1 MIRYELPKRWILYDA
16 SAVMAALVEAKSAVQ
31 SLTTLPYQKSW
42 VEALQELQLKREV
55 AGTSRIE
62 GAEFTERELDEA
74 VRPDVSPEALRTRSQ
89 RQARAAMQAY
99 RWIGELPTDR
109 PISTDLVREVHRRL
123 VTGCDDD
130 HCPPGIL
137 RERDYNVTFGIPP
150 HRGAE
155 GGPVCEEAFNGL
167 LQSAQTEFRDHD
179 PLVQAMALHYH
190 LAAMHPFLDGNGR
203 TARAMEALM
212 LRRAGLTDRAFVAM
226 SNYYYDEKPAY
237 LRILGEVRQGGCRDE
252 VALQREDRRR
262 VVIERFLCPALGN
275 FFPVVFDHHAALIL
289 DLRHDGEV
297 GRGGAGMGI
306 FFCLELGKRHLDR
319 QGTGV
324 PIGQVAKAQNG
335 RVELDAG
342 RQLRLGQ
349 GLQEGRLERL
359 DSCIRAGRQRK
370 ITALGLNMQ
379 ARPQRFDGNRS
390 IGSVVL
396 LEGRDIRS
404 LIVGGEVLSHLLQ
417 RPFDAVQSVDV
428 SASG

>member
-99 RWIGELPTDR
+99 RWIGEVPTDR
-109 PISTDLVREVHRRL
+109 PISSDLVREVHRRL

-130 HCPPGIL
+130 HCPPGVL

-155 GGPVCEEAFNGL
+155 GGSLCEEAFTGL

-237 LRILGEVRQGGCRDE
+237 LRILSEVRQGGHDLTPFLIFALHGVRTQCERLTAEIRRHMQRALFRDTMYSLFNR
-252 VALQREDRRR
+252 LQTKRKR
-262 VVIERFLCPALGN
+262 VIGERQVEILKILLEEERIHPFN
-275 FFPVVFDHHAALIL
+275 FY
-289 DLRHDGEV
+289 LRMEPLYVSIKD
-297 GRGGAGMGI
+297 GMGA
-306 FFCLELGKRHLDR
+306 FLRDLSQLESLKAIHIRWNSSDMDAELVSINLDWPQEIDEGEFLRRMKAMPQGK
-319 QGTGV
+319 TF
-324 PIGQVAKAQNG
+324 K
-335 RVELDAG
+335 
-342 RQLRLGQ
+342 
-349 GLQEGRLERL
+349 
-359 DSCIRAGRQRK
+359 
-370 ITALGLNMQ
+370 
-379 ARPQRFDGNRS
+379 F
-390 IGSVVL
+390 
-396 LEGRDIRS
+396 
-404 LIVGGEVLSHLLQ
+404 LS
-417 RPFDAVQSVDV
+417 
-428 SASG
+428 